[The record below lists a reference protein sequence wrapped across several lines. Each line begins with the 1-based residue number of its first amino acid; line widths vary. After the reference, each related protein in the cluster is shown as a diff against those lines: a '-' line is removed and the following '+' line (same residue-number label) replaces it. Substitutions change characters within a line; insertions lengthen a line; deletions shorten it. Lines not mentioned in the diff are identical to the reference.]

1 MESSGVKLVPMTTGR
16 LLTTPRLTLEP
27 LTRDHA
33 EGLFTILGDA
43 ASIAYWQT
51 DAHPSI
57 DATRAWIDHKR
68 SFAGDTWWTVFTRE
82 PREIIGCV
90 DFIGA
95 MVMGM
100 GYLIRADRR
109 RQGYA
114 AEAVSAALDEGFQ
127 HHGYNRFELWIN
139 ASNIPSQRLAAKVGF
154 RQRGQFY
161 QRNDGNPY
169 ETLVFGLRADEW
181 AARNGTFRPAER
193 EVAFYGVTPVLN
205 VPVLLETVEFYLD
218 QLGFS
223 LDYIEGSPP
232 GFAIVSRGEWTT
244 ERVQLHLVQQSDPDS
259 IPPPGSLY
267 VRIGAAVDILCDE
280 FRAKGVRIVHEPE
293 LKPYGIKEF
302 SIRDNNGWLLRFAGV
317 D

>member
-1 MESSGVKLVPMTTGR
+1 MESGGVKLEHMTTGR

-27 LTRDHA
+27 LSRDHA
-33 EGLFTILGDA
+33 VGLFEIFRDA
-43 ASIAYWQT
+43 NNIQYWQP
-51 DAHPSI
+51 APHHSI
-57 DATRAWIDHKR
+57 DESMAWVDHKL
-68 SFAGDTWWTVFTRE
+68 SFVGDTWWTICTRDPYE
-82 PREIIGCV
+82 VIGCV

-127 HHGYNRFELWIN
+127 HHGCNRFELWIN

-169 ETLVFGLRADEW
+169 ETLVMGLRADEW
-181 AARNGTFRPAER
+181 AAQKGASEPARR
-193 EVAFYGVTPVLN
+193 EVAFYGVTPVLH
-205 VPVLLETVEFYLD
+205 VPALWQTVEFYVD
-218 QLGFS
+218 KLGFS
-223 LDYIEGSPP
+223 LDYIEGHPP
-232 GFAIVSRGEWTT
+232 NFAIISRGEWTT
-244 ERVQLHLVQQSDPDS
+244 ERAQIHLVQQPDPDL

-267 VRIGAAVDILCDE
+267 VRIGAAVEILCDE
-280 FRAKGVRIVHEPE
+280 FRAKGVAIVSEPV
-293 LKPYGIKEF
+293 LQPYGIKEF